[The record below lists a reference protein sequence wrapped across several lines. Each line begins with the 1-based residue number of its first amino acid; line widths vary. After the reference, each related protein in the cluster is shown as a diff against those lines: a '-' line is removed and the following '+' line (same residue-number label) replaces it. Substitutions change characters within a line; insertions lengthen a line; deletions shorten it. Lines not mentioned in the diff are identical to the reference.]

1 MKSKDEILKQLSEE
15 YPDVFW
21 GDGGGLNNI
30 SPTKIYNKL
39 QSLESIDENFP
50 VRSVIFEKI
59 GNHTGRRKKLI
70 KLINQLGNIKNE
82 R

>member
-1 MKSKDEILKQLSEE
+1 MKSRDEILKQLSEE
-15 YPDVFW
+15 YPDIFKGEGV
-21 GDGGGLNNI
+21 LINI
-30 SPTKIYNKL
+30 SPSKIYDKI

-59 GNHTGRRKKLI
+59 GNHTGRRKRLV
-70 KLINQLGNIKNE
+70 KLINQLSNSQNE